1 MMLVLLGGEQ
11 ISASHAALPMHMV
24 LMLRMA
30 AVWSRSLPD
39 VAELRQKEIVT
50 LKLGLLGLPSH

>member
-11 ISASHAALPMHMV
+11 ILAYALPMHMV
-24 LMLRMA
+24 LMLQMA
-30 AVWSRSLPD
+30 AVRSRSLPD
-39 VAELRQKEIVT
+39 VAELRQKEVVT

>member
-1 MMLVLLGGEQ
+1 MSCRLDEGVGAEQ
-11 ISASHAALPMHMV
+11 ISASHAALPM
-24 LMLRMA
+24 RMA

-50 LKLGLLGLPSH
+50 FKLGLLGLPSH